1 MLPFRMIDEQH
12 PRRTSNSFSGP
23 APILRPQ
30 FGPACPDPVVG
41 LAVERDNILPSQAIT
56 FSPTLRPHKPFRCNT
71 YGSRRKCWAL
81 LTSSLREMMPQAV
94 NVVGQAE
101 QQGLTD
107 LGGQAAPG
115 CARGELAFDGRED
128 AFDLV
133 ALPIRFFRKGSEHL
147 IPNGTVRNP
156 PASRRNNALRSQALP
171 NVFVVGFRV
180 KLRIREHHTDG
191 RAARRH
197 IEQPR
202 QSTRVAPRPL
212 PGSLRQQNLLP
223 YIHHNQPLQPRT
235 TRPGPVGMLLQAAVE
250 EGADGSIGE
259 SGAVDGG
266 RNGPAPASPQP
277 THGFLQ
283 SAIDGVILQPPQKT
297 IQRGVVGYRRQFQ
310 YGAQLV

>member
-1 MLPFRMIDEQH
+1 MGASPFLTLSTKAFRIDTYQ
-12 PRRTSNSFSGP
+12 
-23 APILRPQ
+23 
-30 FGPACPDPVVG
+30 
-41 LAVERDNILPSQAIT
+41 
-56 FSPTLRPHKPFRCNT
+56 SP
-71 YGSRRKCWAL
+71 RKCWAL
-81 LTSSLREMMPQAV
+81 LTSSMGEAMPQAV
-94 NVVGQAE
+94 DVVGQAK
-101 QQGLTD
+101 QQGLAD

-115 CARGELAFDGRED
+115 CARGELAFDGREY

-212 PGSLRQQNLLP
+212 PGSLRQQNL
-223 YIHHNQPLQPRT
+223 
-235 TRPGPVGMLLQAAVE
+235 
-250 EGADGSIGE
+250 
-259 SGAVDGG
+259 
-266 RNGPAPASPQP
+266 
-277 THGFLQ
+277 
-283 SAIDGVILQPPQKT
+283 
-297 IQRGVVGYRRQFQ
+297 
-310 YGAQLV
+310 